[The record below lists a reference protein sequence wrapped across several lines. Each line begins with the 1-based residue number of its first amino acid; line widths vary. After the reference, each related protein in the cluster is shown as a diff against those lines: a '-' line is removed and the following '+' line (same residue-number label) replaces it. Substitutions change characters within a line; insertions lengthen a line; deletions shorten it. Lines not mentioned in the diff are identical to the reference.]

1 MHCGCGKGRRMS
13 SAGRGLIL
21 FCATGCGSGYAPVAP
36 GTAGTAVGIV
46 IFFLL
51 SSFSLPLYL
60 LTTLAFTF
68 AAIWCAHQA
77 ALILQMKDPSL
88 VVIDE
93 IAGYLVTMAS
103 FPFTWQY
110 VAAGFVLFRL
120 FDIVKPFPARWI
132 DRTVEGGYG
141 IVLDDVAAGIYANIV
156 LQVFRLML

>member
-1 MHCGCGKGRRMS
+1 MS
-13 SAGRGLIL
+13 SAGRRLIL
-21 FCATGCGSGYAPVAP
+21 SCATGCGSGYAPVAP
-36 GTAGTAVGIV
+36 GTAGTAVGII

-51 SSFSLPLYL
+51 SSLPLSLYL
-60 LTTLAFTF
+60 LTTVAFTF

-77 ALILQMKDPSL
+77 ALILQMKDPPP

-103 FPFTWQY
+103 FPVTWQY

-132 DRTVEGGYG
+132 DQKVGGGYG

>member
-1 MHCGCGKGRRMS
+1 MS
-13 SAGRGLIL
+13 SAGRRLIL

-51 SSFSLPLYL
+51 SPLSLALYL
-60 LTTLAFTF
+60 LTTAAFSF
-68 AAIWCAHQA
+68 AAIWCAHEA
-77 ALILQMKDPSL
+77 ALLLQMKDPPP

-103 FPFTWQY
+103 FPCTEQY

-132 DRTVEGGYG
+132 DRKVGGGYG
-141 IVLDDVAAGIYANIV
+141 IVLDDIAAGIYANIV
-156 LQVFRLML
+156 LQIVRAVA